1 MFRGKSKEDILKTW
15 LRAADEFTQTG
26 HVGKFAIIT
35 GQTLFH
41 LDHQEE
47 LWLATHVVEEI
58 AGARAATNPDKVDA
72 VLLRSRTLTS
82 QLAVSSEDLLEECVR
97 TNIIAAE
104 DSKPRANAVSES
116 IRRRRTAIGCKGRGY
131 YFG

>member
-1 MFRGKSKEDILKTW
+1 MFRGKSKDDILKIW
-15 LRAADEFTQTG
+15 LRAADEFSQTG

-41 LDHQEE
+41 RDHQEE

-72 VLLRSRTLTS
+72 VLLRSRTVTS
-82 QLAVSSEDLLEECVR
+82 HLAVSSADLLNECVR
-97 TNIIAAE
+97 ANIIATE
-104 DSKPRANAVSES
+104 DSEPRANAISEA
-116 IRRRRTAIGCKGRGY
+116 IQRRRKAIGCKGRGY